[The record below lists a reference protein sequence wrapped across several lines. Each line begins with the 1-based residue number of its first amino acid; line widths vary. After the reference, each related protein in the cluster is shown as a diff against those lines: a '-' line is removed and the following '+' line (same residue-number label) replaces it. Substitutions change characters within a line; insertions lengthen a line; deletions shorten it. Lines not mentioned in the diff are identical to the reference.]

1 MSTEGVDC
9 SLSDGCYN
17 HPIVILSPLARD
29 GKVVILILTSFD
41 GVDLATKHRSAQIR
55 QRYLPISPSP
65 AHPDNKMLLHLDH
78 SSLPLRKASNVNT
91 HALHTIVLTSLHPYS
106 NARDDY
112 VLSASSYQELIK
124 YAKFEAP
131 LVDVYNAAMLSSRA
145 ERAAS
150 RHSARSTRVASTRY
164 QPRLE
169 PASHRETMPH
179 VAVPVR
185 SQAPEIR
192 QAAGSSSSRADGRSL
207 VAGHVE
213 PRPAGRIDR
222 PTRSTYRP
230 TYSYGNYGTINSSRT
245 SRQSGSFAISRPG
258 AVQWGRPSDPRPWTV
273 LKILFWCTVAV
284 LGGYGVY
291 RAGCWTAWAVGA
303 AIDGI
308 KHAIGTATEATR
320 HAVHVAMEAIKSAP
334 VAVKDWIAGLF

>member
-1 MSTEGVDC
+1 MPRAVHSGPRSPPRWQGIKRQHLAGYIGWLPPMSTEGVDR

-78 SSLPLRKASNVNT
+78 SSLPLRKASN
-91 HALHTIVLTSLHPYS
+91 
-106 NARDDY
+106 
-112 VLSASSYQELIK
+112 
-124 YAKFEAP
+124 AP

-164 QPRLE
+164 RPRLE
-169 PASHRETMPH
+169 PAGHHDTMPH
-179 VAVPVR
+179 VAVPIP

-192 QAAGSSSSRADGRSL
+192 QTAGSSSRADGRSL
-207 VAGHVE
+207 VSGYVE

-222 PTRSTYRP
+222 PTRSVYMP
-230 TYSYGNYGTINSSRT
+230 TYNYGSYGTINSSRT
-245 SRQSGSFAISRPG
+245 SRQSGSVAISRSG
-258 AVQWGRPSDPRPWTV
+258 AVQWGRPSGPRPWTV
-273 LKILFWCTVAV
+273 LEILFWCTVTI
-284 LGGYGVY
+284 LGGYGAY
-291 RAGCWTAWAVGA
+291 RAGCWTVWAVGA

-308 KHAIGTATEATR
+308 KHAIGTATDATR
-320 HAVHVAMEAIKSAP
+320 HAVHVAIEAIKSAP
-334 VAVKDWIAGLF
+334 VAVKDWIAGLL